1 MPQTLK
7 TCMVWIKYLISDG
20 MKTNRV
26 GNDLDNVV
34 EVDNSWN
41 ERSKHL
47 PVSLIVFSSV
57 GKKMFHPAASV

>member
-1 MPQTLK
+1 
-7 TCMVWIKYLISDG
+7 MVWIKYLISDG

-26 GNDLDNVV
+26 GNDLDNVM

-41 ERSKHL
+41 DRRKHL
-47 PVSLIVFSSV
+47 LVSLIVFSSV